1 MAGYIDDKDYFENE
15 VQPPHI
21 DSKQIIY
28 EGGNVS
34 DERKR
39 ELLSNAYVLLHLINY
54 DETFGL
60 GLIEALASGTP
71 TIAVNRGSMPE
82 LIIDGETGFLVNNV
96 DQAVEAVSR
105 MDSISRKRCREI
117 AEERF
122 SVDRMVEDYIK
133 VYKTIL
139 KNHNRESERSWGGYY
154 NVLLNKTEY
163 KVKVISVL
171 PQGEISLQ
179 FHHHRSEHWFIVKGK
194 GIVTKNGSKIRVLSG
209 DSVDIPVN
217 EVRHIENIGNDNLI
231 FIEITQGDYL
241 GEGDIVRLEDKY
253 GRA

>member
-1 MAGYIDDKDYFENE
+1 M
-15 VQPPHI
+15 
-21 DSKQIIY
+21 
-28 EGGNVS
+28 
-34 DERKR
+34 
-39 ELLSNAYVLLHLINY
+39 
-54 DETFGL
+54 
-60 GLIEALASGTP
+60 IEALASGTP
-71 TIAVNRGSMPE
+71 IIAVNRGSMPE

-105 MDSISRKRCREI
+105 IDYISRKRCREI

-139 KNHNRESERSWGGYY
+139 KNHNLESERPWGHY

-171 PQGEISLQ
+171 HQGEISLQ
-179 FHHHRSEHWFIVKGK
+179 FHHHRSEHWSIVKGKGK

-217 EVRHIENIGNDNLI
+217 EVHRIENIGNDNLI
-231 FIEITQGDYL
+231 FIEIAQGDYL
-241 GEGDIVRLEDKY
+241 GEDDIIRLKDKY